1 MDKLIKKLKK
11 HNDASTMYLNE
22 FYEECKDGI
31 YDELEWIETEK
42 DFENFINNCPQE
54 YNRIYDLAVKHIT
67 EDLLKYLTTK
77 NK

>member
-31 YDELEWIETEK
+31 HDELEWIETEK
-42 DFENFINNCPQE
+42 DFEN
-54 YNRIYDLAVKHIT
+54 
-67 EDLLKYLTTK
+67 
-77 NK
+77 